1 MQQSVPAPTPILLWR
16 SFESSPFSPLR
27 SDSSAMPF
35 NSAGGNRGVRRLCLW
50 HCFVRQQGILCRS
63 LGSESLEWYK
73 EGEMHAQNSKF
84 HFSFAQ
90 RLNSQNLSPTQPIQV
105 RWVSQQILQQLPGW
119 VCWVVFQSSWN
130 EYTESANIQ
139 RTLNLSLVVR
149 HCENLWD
156 IERVCCDCTAGSRC
170 TGHGAL
176 WKWTEPTEPIQCIW
190 RLIVWFDS
198 SWKVVMFCREIGLL
212 VHGRSWLTDSFEVK
226 SLPYTTR
233 FIHFRHVP
241 HTAQI
246 SSRYRCRCLKLMQ
259 INTEICLLLPKLITD
274 SVLKGIIRML
284 SANIIGLCRTM

>member
-90 RLNSQNLSPTQPIQV
+90 RLNSQNLSPTQPIQF

-149 HCENLWD
+149 HRETLWD
-156 IERVCCDCTAGSRC
+156 IERVCFDCTAGSRC

-190 RLIVWFDS
+190 RLIMFDLILLEKWWCSAGKLVCWCMADLDWQTALKWRACPTQHGSSIFVMFHTPLKYLLGTDADVWNSCRSTPRFACCFPS
-198 SWKVVMFCREIGLL
+198 SLLTVSWKE
-212 VHGRSWLTDSFEVK
+212 
-226 SLPYTTR
+226 
-233 FIHFRHVP
+233 
-241 HTAQI
+241 
-246 SSRYRCRCLKLMQ
+246 SSECFQ
-259 INTEICLLLPKLITD
+259 QT
-274 SVLKGIIRML
+274 
-284 SANIIGLCRTM
+284 